1 MSALSV
7 ERFAAVIAE
16 VADTLVDQFDL
27 IDFLHTVTGHAAD
40 LLDAAAV
47 GLMLADLQGE
57 LHFVA
62 ASQEAAEMLELF
74 QIQNREGPCLDAFT
88 TGTAVVSADLGR
100 AHDRWPQFAPRA
112 VAAGFGTVHAFP
124 LRLRADVIGALN
136 VFSASQRILAPAELA
151 VVQALADVA
160 TIGLLQERAIQRGA
174 LLAEQLQKA
183 LTSRVIIEQAKGAI
197 AQAQGVGVDEAFTLL
212 RAHARRN
219 HLSIT
224 DLARTCVTEPA
235 SVPELMR
242 RLQP

>member
-1 MSALSV
+1 VSTLSV

-47 GLMLADLQGE
+47 GLMLADLNGE

-62 ASQEAAEMLELF
+62 ASQEAAQMLELF

-88 TGTAVVSADLGR
+88 TGRAVVSADLSH
-100 AHDRWPQFAPRA
+100 ADDRWPQFAPRA
-112 VAAGFGTVHAFP
+112 VGAGFGTVHAFP
-124 LRLRADVIGALN
+124 LRLRHDVIGALN
-136 VFSASQRILAPAELA
+136 VFSASERPLAPAELA
-151 VVQALADVA
+151 VIQALADVA

-183 LTSRVIIEQAKGAI
+183 LTSRVIIEQAKGAV
-197 AQAQGVGVDEAFTLL
+197 AQVHAFSVDEAFTLL
-212 RAHARRN
+212 RAHARQN

-224 DLARTCVTEPA
+224 DLARTCLAEP
-235 SVPELMR
+235 STVPELMH
-242 RLQP
+242 PKP